1 MGVTSPNNFKA
12 NPHEVPSQPD
22 GEGCLGAKLHHS
34 VLKRLSGPS
43 VRELAQRYPDRTVVH
58 TISGTEWF
66 EEQQRIEQA
75 LYAGGYFRTDYMEL
89 CIPAM
94 EALVGDLHA
103 IAMERSLGRYHV
115 DSGSNENGDLEITMV
130 FATVKD
136 AMVFKM
142 ALP

>member
-1 MGVTSPNNFKA
+1 MCFTSPNNFKA

-22 GEGCLGAKLHHS
+22 GEGCPGANLHHS
-34 VLKRLSGPS
+34 ILKRLSGPS
-43 VRELAQRYPDRTVVH
+43 VREIAQRYPDRTVVH

-66 EEQQRIEQA
+66 EEQRRIEQA
-75 LYAGGYFRTDYMEL
+75 LEAGGYNRTGHMEL

-94 EALVGDLHA
+94 EALVGDLHE
-103 IAMERSLGRYHV
+103 IAMERSLGHYDV
-115 DSGSNENGDLEITMV
+115 ASVPNENGDLEITMV

-142 ALP
+142 ALS

>member
-1 MGVTSPNNFKA
+1 VTNLY
-12 NPHEVPSQPD
+12 PSI
-22 GEGCLGAKLHHS
+22 L
-34 VLKRLSGPS
+34 RRISGPS
-43 VRELAQRYPDRTVVH
+43 VQELARLHPDRTVVH
-58 TISGTEWF
+58 TISHDEWF
-66 EEQQRIEQA
+66 EEQHRIEQA

-89 CIPAM
+89 CVPAM
-94 EALVGDLHA
+94 EALVGDLHE
-103 IAMERSLGRYHV
+103 IAMERSLGRYDV